1 MKVAFLTLGCKV
13 NFYETE
19 QMMEQFQSLGF
30 DVVDFQEKADV
41 YIVNTCTVTNM
52 ADRKSRQM
60 LHLSL
65 IHIFGA
71 VLCNNRFCY
80 RFPKGSVAR
89 GIQSKFD
96 F

>member
-41 YIVNTCTVTNM
+41 YIVNTCTVTEIQ
-52 ADRKSRQM
+52 ADVTPCEKEKS
-60 LHLSL
+60 
-65 IHIFGA
+65 G
-71 VLCNNRFCY
+71 
-80 RFPKGSVAR
+80 
-89 GIQSKFD
+89 
-96 F
+96 